1 MVFRMCCFLK
11 VVIYTGAP
19 HGSELLYL
27 FGPTVF
33 RQEIGVGFSRQDEA
47 VSDLMKRAWFEFA
60 TGGYNFELYLNITN
74 FN

>member
-1 MVFRMCCFLK
+1 MIC
-11 VVIYTGAP
+11 TGAP

-60 TGGYNFELYLNITN
+60 TGGYKFELYFNIMN